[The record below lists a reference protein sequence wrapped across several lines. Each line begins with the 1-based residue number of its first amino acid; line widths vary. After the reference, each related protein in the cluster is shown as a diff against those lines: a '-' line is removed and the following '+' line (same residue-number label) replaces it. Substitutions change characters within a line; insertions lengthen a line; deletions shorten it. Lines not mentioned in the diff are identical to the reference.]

1 MSWTQTHLILLV
13 ICTFNWGLT
22 GDLIYFFAAIIFF
35 IMSFLSLWEENRSS
49 KTDYVLKRLS
59 REIEKDRFEMI
70 MNKLNQIQKEMKKQR
85 RSFIKKQ
92 EGKNGK
98 RN

>member
-1 MSWTQTHLILLV
+1 
-13 ICTFNWGLT
+13 
-22 GDLIYFFAAIIFF
+22 
-35 IMSFLSLWEENRSS
+35 MSFLSLWEENRSS